1 MKNILLLCLL
11 VSFPTLAAVN
21 AVEALK
27 NYIPF
32 YDHHG
37 ANDAGL
43 KCSVDF
49 YRRPG
54 GAVMVELLTPRVNK
68 YLVEPQLPF
77 ETSDKF
83 FKVSQPSFEEN
94 DGIVTMSL
102 IFENSSAIIE
112 RKFCV
117 EERCWNS
124 RAVCHLDRW

>member
-11 VSFPTLAAVN
+11 VSFPTLAAAN

-27 NYIPF
+27 NYIPL

-37 ANDAGL
+37 VNDAGL

-49 YRRPG
+49 YRRLG
-54 GAVMVELLTPRVNK
+54 GAVMVEMLAPRVNK
-68 YLVEPQLPF
+68 FLVEPQLSF
-77 ETSDKF
+77 GASDKS
-83 FKVSQPSFEEN
+83 FKVSRPSFEEN

-117 EERCWNS
+117 EEQCWNS
-124 RAVCHLDRW
+124 RTVCHLDRW

>member
-1 MKNILLLCLL
+1 MKNTLLLCLF
-11 VSFPTLAAVN
+11 VSFPSLAAAN

-27 NYIPF
+27 SYIPL
-32 YDHHG
+32 YDHYG
-37 ANDAGL
+37 VNDAGQ

-49 YRRPG
+49 FRRPG
-54 GAVMVELLTPRVNK
+54 GAVMVEMLSPRVNK
-68 YLVEPQLPF
+68 YLVEPQFPF
-77 ETSDKF
+77 ETSEKS

-94 DGIVTMSL
+94 DGVVTMSL